1 MLHLRGTR
9 ILSRGLWLSAGAI
22 LVYLAVA
29 KLLVHLLTSTGYGYF
44 VDELYYLAMVKHLDF
59 GYVDVPPLVP
69 ALMAISNSLLGTS
82 LFALHVF
89 PALAG
94 AATVAIAGLIAREMG
109 GGRFGQVLAALFVL
123 VAPVWLV
130 LDSWFAYDAFDQLA
144 TAMLF
149 YVWVLLMKEETPRRW
164 VALGL
169 VAGLGFLTKLSM
181 AFTCPALGLALLL
194 TWRRRSLATR
204 WPWVAV
210 AIATLVASPFVAWQ
224 AIHAWPILT
233 YLPNYAQ
240 YRTHEDPTAF
250 VTDLLM
256 FVNPLAAPVLLIG
269 LAGLLFR
276 RDLEQFRTIG
286 LAFVILLA
294 GFTAALHTEARMLVS
309 ACLPLLVAGAVVV
322 ERMLQDGRRRWIRP
336 AYVLLLAASGIWFA
350 PLALPMASEPAMV
363 AASQQPTSALP
374 DYFAMREGWPEMVQ
388 EVAAVYDS
396 LPEADRK
403 QAVILAGTY
412 GEAGAIDFFG
422 GWYGLPPA
430 ISNDLG
436 FQVWGPGPLPGDVV
450 IAFGVRFTDSDAATA
465 GTVPLRK
472 LWGEVVPVGTVRGPN
487 GSPWEQNVPVFICR
501 HPRMSLQEMW
511 ATLEFYY

>member
-1 MLHLRGTR
+1 M
-9 ILSRGLWLSAGAI
+9 
-22 LVYLAVA
+22 A

-59 GYVDVPPLVP
+59 GYVDVPPGVP
-69 ALMAISNSLLGTS
+69 ALMAISNSILGTS
-82 LFALHVF
+82 LFSLHVF

-94 AATVAIAGLIAREMG
+94 AGTVVIAGLIAREME
-109 GGRFGQVLAALFVL
+109 GGRFAQVLAALLVL
-123 VAPVWLV
+123 VAPLWLA

-149 YVWVLLMKEETPRRW
+149 FVWVLLMKEETPRRW

-169 VAGLGFLTKLSM
+169 VAGVGLLTKLSM

-194 TWRRRSLATR
+194 TSRRRSLATR
-204 WPWVAV
+204 WPWIAV
-210 AIATLVASPFVAWQ
+210 AIAALVASPFMAWQ
-224 AIHAWPILT
+224 AMHGWPILT

-240 YRTHEDPTAF
+240 YRTHRDPTAF
-250 VTDLLM
+250 IADLLL

-269 LAGLLFR
+269 LAGLLVR